1 MKQRKKRMKE
11 NRNIAIASYLC
22 LIIFVALIG
31 NLIYFLARD
40 NSVILS
46 NAYNSKRQDLLAQGT
61 VKGSILSEDGQ
72 VLAETITDKKGNEHR
87 FYPYKNMYAHAVGYV
102 DNGKMGVERDYN
114 YYMLR
119 CNSNPLITALNE
131 IKGVK
136 NKGDNIVTN
145 LNSKV
150 QKAAYDALGNRK
162 GAVIALNP
170 DNGKILAM
178 VSRPDYDPNTI
189 SKDWKSLI
197 EDKYDESRLLN
208 RATQGLYPPG
218 STFKLVTLLEYIRE
232 NGGGDAFSYKC
243 SGKDVINGTTIKCY
257 KSKKHGEEDIKKAFA
272 KSCNCAFANI
282 GASLNLDQMNSF
294 ARTLLFNED
303 IDYQFEYKKSSFN
316 LSSKSDNGE
325 VVQTVIGQ
333 GKTMIS
339 PLHNALLAGMIANGG
354 YLVTPSLVDR
364 VETAEDKRVV
374 RRFKQKEKVNVLTE
388 NQVRIASECMKET
401 VKSGT
406 ATSLAGKKYEAAGKT
421 GSAEFDKSGASH
433 AWFIG
438 YAEYEGKK
446 IAVSIIVEGAGTGSD
461 YAVPVAGKI
470 FDAYY

>member
-1 MKQRKKRMKE
+1 
-11 NRNIAIASYLC
+11 
-22 LIIFVALIG
+22 
-31 NLIYFLARD
+31 
-40 NSVILS
+40 
-46 NAYNSKRQDLLAQGT
+46 
-61 VKGSILSEDGQ
+61 
-72 VLAETITDKKGNEHR
+72 
-87 FYPYKNMYAHAVGYV
+87 
-102 DNGKMGVERDYN
+102 
-114 YYMLR
+114 MLR

-189 SKDWKSLI
+189 SKDWKSLV

-374 RRFKQKEKVNVLTE
+374 RTFKQKV
-388 NQVRIASECMKET
+388 
-401 VKSGT
+401 
-406 ATSLAGKKYEAAGKT
+406 
-421 GSAEFDKSGASH
+421 
-433 AWFIG
+433 
-438 YAEYEGKK
+438 
-446 IAVSIIVEGAGTGSD
+446 
-461 YAVPVAGKI
+461 
-470 FDAYY
+470 

>member
-31 NLIYFLARD
+31 NLIYFLASD

-61 VKGSILSEDGQ
+61 VKGSVLSEDGQ

-87 FYPYKNMYAHAVGYV
+87 YYPYKNMYAHAVGYV

-189 SKDWKSLI
+189 SEDWKSLI

-232 NGGGDAFSYKC
+232 NGGGDAFTYKC

-257 KSKKHGEEDIKKAFA
+257 KSKKHGEELI
-272 KSCNCAFANI
+272 
-282 GASLNLDQMNSF
+282 
-294 ARTLLFNED
+294 
-303 IDYQFEYKKSSFN
+303 
-316 LSSKSDNGE
+316 
-325 VVQTVIGQ
+325 
-333 GKTMIS
+333 
-339 PLHNALLAGMIANGG
+339 
-354 YLVTPSLVDR
+354 
-364 VETAEDKRVV
+364 
-374 RRFKQKEKVNVLTE
+374 
-388 NQVRIASECMKET
+388 
-401 VKSGT
+401 
-406 ATSLAGKKYEAAGKT
+406 
-421 GSAEFDKSGASH
+421 
-433 AWFIG
+433 
-438 YAEYEGKK
+438 
-446 IAVSIIVEGAGTGSD
+446 
-461 YAVPVAGKI
+461 
-470 FDAYY
+470 

>member
-31 NLIYFLARD
+31 NLIYFLASD

-61 VKGSILSEDGQ
+61 VKGSVLSEDGQ

-87 FYPYKNMYAHAVGYV
+87 YYPYKNMYAHAVGYV

-257 KSKKHGEEDIKKAFA
+257 KSKKHGKEDIKKAFA

-316 LSSKSDNGE
+316 LSSKSDNDE

-364 VETAEDKRVV
+364 VETAQDKRVV
-374 RRFKQKEKVNVLTE
+374 RTFKQKEKVNVLTE
-388 NQVRIASECMKET
+388 NQVHC
-401 VKSGT
+401 
-406 ATSLAGKKYEAAGKT
+406 L
-421 GSAEFDKSGASH
+421 
-433 AWFIG
+433 
-438 YAEYEGKK
+438 
-446 IAVSIIVEGAGTGSD
+446 
-461 YAVPVAGKI
+461 
-470 FDAYY
+470 